1 MKTAKLVIG
10 VLSIVLTM
18 VVLFQSCAATVGDAL
33 ANEGG
38 TSGGVGMA
46 VALLMLVAGIVAI
59 AARNS
64 RGGSIFCIIA
74 YALAGVYEYVH
85 KNLIKHVR
93 VAFYLWNC
101 SIVFYDFYSV
111 FCFVFNKFKRQV
123 EFVIYIR

>member
-10 VLSIVLTM
+10 ILSIVLTM
-18 VVLFQSCAATVGDAL
+18 VVLFQSCAATVWDAL

-64 RGGSIFCIIA
+64 RGLFCIIA
-74 YALAGVYEYVH
+74 YALAGVLGLTAH
-85 KNLIKHVR
+85 GIFQDLIVWGSLCLIFALIFLIGLIR
-93 VAFYLWNC
+93 E
-101 SIVFYDFYSV
+101 
-111 FCFVFNKFKRQV
+111 KRA
-123 EFVIYIR
+123 

>member
-59 AARNS
+59 AAR
-64 RGGSIFCIIA
+64 IVAEAA
-74 YALAGVYEYVH
+74 YSASL
-85 KNLIKHVR
+85 LMLWQ
-93 VAFYLWNC
+93 AFW
-101 SIVFYDFYSV
+101 D
-111 FCFVFNKFKRQV
+111 
-123 EFVIYIR
+123 

>member
-38 TSGGVGMA
+38 SSGGVGM
-46 VALLMLVAGIVAI
+46 VVAGIVAI

-74 YALAGVYEYVH
+74 YALAGVLGLTAHGIFQDLIVWGSLCLIFAVVFLIG
-85 KNLIKHVR
+85 LIKE
-93 VAFYLWNC
+93 
-101 SIVFYDFYSV
+101 
-111 FCFVFNKFKRQV
+111 KRA
-123 EFVIYIR
+123 

>member
-10 VLSIVLTM
+10 ILSIVLTM
-18 VVLFQSCAATVGDAL
+18 VVLFQSCAATVWDAL

-64 RGGSIFCIIA
+64 RGGGLFCIIA
-74 YALAGVYEYVH
+74 YALAGVLGLTAH
-85 KNLIKHVR
+85 GIFQDLIVWGSLCLIFALIFLIGLIR
-93 VAFYLWNC
+93 E
-101 SIVFYDFYSV
+101 
-111 FCFVFNKFKRQV
+111 KRA
-123 EFVIYIR
+123 

>member
-38 TSGGVGMA
+38 TSGGVG
-46 VALLMLVAGIVAI
+46 I

-74 YALAGVYEYVH
+74 YALAGVLGLTAHGIFQDLIVWGSLCLIFAVVFLIG
-85 KNLIKHVR
+85 LIKE
-93 VAFYLWNC
+93 
-101 SIVFYDFYSV
+101 
-111 FCFVFNKFKRQV
+111 KRA
-123 EFVIYIR
+123 

>member
-10 VLSIVLTM
+10 ILSIVLTM

-46 VALLMLVAGIVAI
+46 VAI

-64 RGGSIFCIIA
+64 RGGSLFCIIA
-74 YALAGVYEYVH
+74 YALAGVLGLTAH
-85 KNLIKHVR
+85 GIFQDLIVWGSLCLIFALIFLIGLIR
-93 VAFYLWNC
+93 E
-101 SIVFYDFYSV
+101 
-111 FCFVFNKFKRQV
+111 KRA
-123 EFVIYIR
+123 

>member
-10 VLSIVLTM
+10 ILSIVLTM

-46 VALLMLVAGIVAI
+46 LLMLVAGIVAI

-64 RGGSIFCIIA
+64 RGGSLFCIIA
-74 YALAGVYEYVH
+74 YALAGVLGLTAH
-85 KNLIKHVR
+85 GIFQDLIVWGSLCLIFALIFLIGLIR
-93 VAFYLWNC
+93 E
-101 SIVFYDFYSV
+101 
-111 FCFVFNKFKRQV
+111 KRA
-123 EFVIYIR
+123 

>member
-10 VLSIVLTM
+10 ILSIVLTM

-64 RGGSIFCIIA
+64 RGGSLFCIIA
-74 YALAGVYEYVH
+74 YALAGVLGLTAHGIFQE
-85 KNLIKHVR
+85 LIVWGSLCLIFALIFLIGLIR
-93 VAFYLWNC
+93 E
-101 SIVFYDFYSV
+101 
-111 FCFVFNKFKRQV
+111 KRA
-123 EFVIYIR
+123 

>member
-38 TSGGVGMA
+38 TSGDVGMA
-46 VALLMLVAGIVAI
+46 VALLMLVAGIVAT

-74 YALAGVYEYVH
+74 YALAGVLGLNAHGIFQDLIVWGSLCLIFAVIFLIG
-85 KNLIKHVR
+85 LIKE
-93 VAFYLWNC
+93 
-101 SIVFYDFYSV
+101 
-111 FCFVFNKFKRQV
+111 KRA
-123 EFVIYIR
+123 

>member
-10 VLSIVLTM
+10 ILSIVLTM

-64 RGGSIFCIIA
+64 RGGSLFC
-74 YALAGVYEYVH
+74 VYH
-85 KNLIKHVR
+85 SIKKLLKLTQHTTFV
-93 VAFYLWNC
+93 W
-101 SIVFYDFYSV
+101 YST
-111 FCFVFNKFKRQV
+111 R
-123 EFVIYIR
+123 

>member
-10 VLSIVLTM
+10 IISIVLTM

-38 TSGGVGMA
+38 SSGGVGMA

-64 RGGSIFCIIA
+64 RGGSIFCVIGF
-74 YALAGVYEYVH
+74 ALASGFGTDRTWH
-85 KNLIKHVR
+85 FSGLDC
-93 VAFYLWNC
+93 LG
-101 SIVFYDFYSV
+101 
-111 FCFVFNKFKRQV
+111 
-123 EFVIYIR
+123 EFVLDFCGDFSHWFDQREKSITKFL